1 MMQFLIT
8 LDRVVYLLSLENN
21 SKEKNILGGP
31 SDSENIR
38 IGFQMDQSQL
48 KGDVEGLGQSSLNK
62 PRPVGDSK
70 IILLELIF
78 SL

>member
-1 MMQFLIT
+1 M
-8 LDRVVYLLSLENN
+8 YLFSLENN
-21 SKEKNILGGP
+21 SKEKNFLGCP
-31 SDSENIR
+31 SDNENIG

-48 KGDVEGLGQSSLNK
+48 KGDAEGLGHQSSLNK